1 MDDTSKEMTPRE
13 DAIERAKIVFDKLHA
28 MRDEDPNFN
37 YENEIP
43 KLVASAKNTLK
54 QNKEVLEKAMATA
67 IGDLE
72 FGCLASNVVAEL
84 KDKILQHEREYA
96 FASTFIRLVRDEQEE
111 EEERKK
117 REAHEKLLEKQ
128 REFLKNRKP
137 DGKPLTFRQLIESVE
152 AFSDQ
157 ECCPNLRA
165 NTLDDCWWGI
175 HEISFKDGVLSIKG
189 YDDEGDCCK
198 RIAKN
203 MRKCIPEDMLDKPAL
218 VKVGKDDWENGTD
231 EVVDQDENPVKAC
244 SVKDSI
250 VTFYDKD
257 DDGYEEED
265 YETTMCKWT
274 IELGG

>member
-13 DAIERAKIVFDKLHA
+13 DAINRAKIVFDKLHA
-28 MRDEDPNFN
+28 MRDEDPSFD
-37 YENEIP
+37 YENDVP

-54 QNKEVLEKAMATA
+54 QNKELLEKAMATA

-72 FGCLASNVVAEL
+72 FGCDATNVVEEL

-111 EEERKK
+111 GERKK
-117 REAHEKLLEKQ
+117 EEEAHEKVLEKQ

-137 DGKPLTFRQLIESVE
+137 SDKPLTFRQLIESVE

-157 ECCPNLRA
+157 DCCPNLRVD
-165 NTLDDCWWGI
+165 TLNDFWWGV

-189 YDDEGDCCK
+189 YDDEGDWCK
-198 RIAKN
+198 GIAKN

-257 DDGYEEED
+257 EAGEEEEGYES
-265 YETTMCKWT
+265 TFCKWR
-274 IELGG
+274 IELGD

>member
-1 MDDTSKEMTPRE
+1 MDNTSKEMTPRE
-13 DAIERAKIVFDKLHA
+13 DAINRAKIVFDKLHA
-28 MRDEDPNFN
+28 MRDEDPSFD

-43 KLVASAKNTLK
+43 KLVASTKNTLK
-54 QNKEVLEKAMATA
+54 QLKEVLEKAMATA
-67 IGDLE
+67 ISDLE
-72 FGCLASNVVAEL
+72 FGCLASNVVEEL
-84 KDKILQHEREYA
+84 KDEILQHEREYA
-96 FASTFIRLVRDEQEE
+96 FASTFLRLVRDEQEE
-111 EEERKK
+111 KERKEEE
-117 REAHEKLLEKQ
+117 EAHEKVLENQ

-137 DGKPLTFRQLIESVE
+137 SGKPLTFRQLIESVE

-157 ECCPNLRA
+157 ESCPNLRA
-165 NTLDDCWWGI
+165 DTLDDFWWGV

-189 YDDEGDCCK
+189 YDDEGDWCK
-198 RIAKN
+198 GIANN

-257 DDGYEEED
+257 EVSDEEED
-265 YETTMCKWT
+265 YESTFCKWR
-274 IELGG
+274 IELGD